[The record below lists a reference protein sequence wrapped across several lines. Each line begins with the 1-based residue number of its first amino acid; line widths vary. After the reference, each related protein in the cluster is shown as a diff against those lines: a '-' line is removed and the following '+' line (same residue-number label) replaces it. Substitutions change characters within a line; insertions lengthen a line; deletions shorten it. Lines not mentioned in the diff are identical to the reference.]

1 MLPNALKDMLMFIMH
16 VCFFKSLLQSDSEFI
31 KSYFPT
37 LKSFLD
43 ILGMLFVNRLYFF
56 LQTEAV
62 FKSFLHYKWKY
73 SSHPVALIFRYL
85 PLRSFYSQS
94 LDHHHLFWLDTV

>member
-1 MLPNALKDMLMFIMH
+1 MLPNALKDILMFIMYSMY
-16 VCFFKSLLQSDSEFI
+16 VFFKSLLQSDSEFI

-37 LKSFLD
+37 LKSFLN

-73 SSHPVALIFRYL
+73 ISGTNL
-85 PLRSFYSQS
+85 PLSASSIF
-94 LDHHHLFWLDTV
+94 L